1 MSAQNANPDNT
12 VMSDNAPEK
21 SPSANERPMKA
32 TVSSQPAH
40 SKSTRANTG
49 SQETTGEPTRADEPD
64 SADRPPTGN
73 LSERSDQPASTRR
86 THAEPTK
93 PTTTPPVTETEPA
106 MEDKARNTSAQGN
119 AESQNKSSVPAEQPD
134 DSDRPTSAAS
144 GRAPND
150 PREVKRRKLGSEQ
163 SPE

>member
-1 MSAQNANPDNT
+1 MSAKNANPDNT
-12 VMSDNAPEK
+12 IMSDNAPEK
-21 SPSANERPMKA
+21 SPPANERPMKA
-32 TVSSQPAH
+32 AASSQPAD

-49 SQETTGEPTRADEPD
+49 SQAPTGEPTRADEPD

-73 LSERSDQPASTRR
+73 LSERSDQPASTHR

-93 PTTTPPVTETEPA
+93 PATPPVTETEPA
-106 MEDKARNTSAQGN
+106 MVDKAKNTSVQGN
-119 AESQNKSSVPAEQPD
+119 AESQNKPSAPAEQPD

>member
-1 MSAQNANPDNT
+1 MSAKNANPDNT
-12 VMSDNAPEK
+12 IMSDNAPEK

-32 TVSSQPAH
+32 AASSQPAD

-49 SQETTGEPTRADEPD
+49 SQAPTGEPTRADEPD

-73 LSERSDQPASTRR
+73 LSERSDQPASTHRNACR
-86 THAEPTK
+86 TDQTG
-93 PTTTPPVTETEPA
+93 
-106 MEDKARNTSAQGN
+106 NTAGDGNCASNGRQGQKHVWN
-119 AESQNKSSVPAEQPD
+119 GTAESQNKPSAPAEQPG
-134 DSDRPTSAAS
+134 DSGRPTSAAS

-150 PREVKRRKLGSEQ
+150 PREVKRRQLGSEQ